1 MAARLP
7 TDLGSEGG
15 RMPYRLALVVATL
28 LAGTRPGLAQTHWD
42 IDPAHTTVQFSVRH
56 LMISNV
62 RGEFRNVG
70 GSVRAPDAD
79 LARSTVEAT
88 IDASSID
95 TREARRDEHLRSP
108 DFLDV
113 ARYPT
118 ITFKSKKIESAGDRR
133 WKVTGDLT
141 LHGVTREVVLDVEG
155 PTAEVKD
162 MQGKLRAG
170 AHATAEID
178 RRDFDI
184 VWNKPLEAG
193 GLTVGNAV
201 AISID
206 VEGIKATPS
215 GG

>member
-1 MAARLP
+1 MW
-7 TDLGSEGG
+7 
-15 RMPYRLALVVATL
+15 YRFLVFVVAAL
-28 LAGTRPGLAQTHWD
+28 LAGTRPGLAQTRWE
-42 IDPAHTTVQFSVRH
+42 IDPAHTSVRFSIRH
-56 LMISNV
+56 LMFSHV
-62 RGEFRNVG
+62 RGAFRKVEV
-70 GSVRAPDAD
+70 SIRSDDLD

-95 TREARRDEHLRSP
+95 TREARRDEHLRGP

-118 ITFKSKKIESAGDRR
+118 ITFKSKKIEPAGDRR
-133 WKVTGDLT
+133 WKVTGELT
-141 LHGVTREVVLDVEG
+141 LHGVTREVVLNVEG
-155 PTAEVKD
+155 PTAEVSD
-162 MQGKLRAG
+162 TQGKLRTSAR
-170 AHATAEID
+170 ATVEID

-206 VEGIKATPS
+206 VEGIKVSPS
-215 GG
+215 AG